1 MIYSLISFSLKN
13 TETLVYN
20 YIKFFKFILINKI
33 FNLIPTFI
41 IFNKFYIKFYLK
53 NIKFNTNNKD
63 LRLINYTNYLINPYY
78 KISLPVEI
86 KSLTKNFIFNFNL
99 FQFPK
104 INLEG
109 NIILNGLKK
118 IFISKI
124 KKDTGLY
131 FSKILKKNFTIYKAS
146 ILFNN
151 NLLNIELNKN
161 YIYIYDLKNKIKIN
175 FIILI
180 HYLGISNKEIIKY
193 SRYGNSIFLKNL
205 LKNTLKE
212 YNNILDKNI
221 YYLNNLQKI
230 SFYFGNLFYNINF
243 ILYKNNNYLINIKHK
258 LFLDNTFSYQIK
270 ENWIYLYQDLINILD
285 YLIDFKFNKKNLL
298 NIDNFAN
305 KKLENLTDIIL
316 NQLNIIIEKR
326 LKFFLQNLNKLN
338 NISILNFIN
347 YINNKQ
353 FIFNFKE
360 QFNINP
366 LIQYLDQINSLSEI
380 MHKFKLIKSNKF
392 NLKDLNLRDIKTSEL
407 GKLCLINTSE
417 GLNSGLIVYLPQNI
431 ILNNNEI
438 LTPYK
443 IQLKKNIKIFNIK
456 LINTLKQEKIKLS
469 LINNFIKKNKIFY
482 LLNSINFYKN
492 FLEKTTINKLI
503 SFTET
508 ELLSLAENLIPFIFY
523 NDPTRCLMGAKMQ
536 MQSVPLIYN
545 QKALITTKTNQILI
559 RKNNN
564 IYSLQEGIVSFV
576 SSYKIIIRD
585 IYNREIIYYLP
596 NYTFSNQKT
605 IINFKPIVWTGERI
619 SLGQIIANNQE
630 FKDNEFTLGNNCFVL
645 YNSYKGYEFEDALII
660 NKKLI
665 EENIFSSLHMKCYEI
680 SCLYNYNN
688 FLEITSI
695 KLPKYNKFLK
705 RNLDKQGIIKE
716 GSKILDNDLLCGKI
730 RFYNL
735 TQKQESL
742 GYFLFNLFGYKLR
755 NITDNSIFISLG
767 NSGRVV
773 KIELFSTKYSIK
785 ELNIY
790 LKLRIFII
798 KQRVLEVGDK
808 LWGRYGNKG
817 VIANIAD
824 SIDLPYTKDSI
835 TPDLITTSIGV
846 PSRMNIGQL
855 YETLFGLNCSY
866 LDKRLLI
873 KNNLNYKL
881 GSNYLKLLLYDYLKQ
896 INLYKGISN
905 FNSYNYGK
913 SILFDGKTGKK
924 LKGSVL
930 LGTSFYTKLIHM
942 VKEKIHYRTI
952 GPYTTV
958 TQQPIKSRS
967 KQGGQR
973 FGEMEVWALEAFG
986 ASYNLK
992 ELFTLKSDNIQGRL
1006 NLQEYLL
1013 NNLSIKKS
1021 VLSESF
1027 YLIINELKSLSLN
1040 IESLLLY

>member
-20 YIKFFKFILINKI
+20 YIKFFKIILINKI
-33 FNLIPTFI
+33 FNLLPKFI
-41 IFNKFYIKFYLK
+41 IINNFYIKFYLK
-53 NIKFNTNNKD
+53 NIKFNTNNND
-63 LRLINYTNYLINPYY
+63 LRLLNYTNYLINPYY
-78 KISLPVEI
+78 KIYLPIEI
-86 KSLTKNFIFNFNL
+86 KSLTKNFIFNFYL

-124 KKDTGLY
+124 KKNTGLY
-131 FSKILKKNFTIYKAS
+131 FSKILKKNFNIYKAS

-161 YIYIYDLKNKIKIN
+161 YIYIYDLKHKIKIN

-180 HYLGISNKEIIKY
+180 HYLGISNKDIIKY
-193 SRYGNSIFLKNL
+193 SRYGNSIFLKIL
-205 LKNTLKE
+205 LKNTLIE
-212 YNNILDKNI
+212 YNNFLNKKL
-221 YYLNNLQKI
+221 YYLNILKKI

-243 ILYKNNNYLINIKHK
+243 LLYKNNKYLINIKHK
-258 LFLDNTFSYQIK
+258 LFLDNKFGFQIK
-270 ENWIYLYQDLINILD
+270 DNWIYIYQDLINILD
-285 YLIDFKFNKKNLL
+285 FLIDFKFNKKNLL
-298 NIDNFAN
+298 NLDNFAN
-305 KKLENLTDIIL
+305 KKLENLSDIIL

-326 LKFFLQNLNKLN
+326 LKFFLQNLNKIN
-338 NISILNFIN
+338 NLSNLNFIN

-366 LIQYLDQINSLSEI
+366 LIQYLDQINSLSLI
-380 MHKFKLIKSNKF
+380 MHKFKLIKSNKL

-417 GLNSGLIVYLPQNI
+417 GFNSGLIVYLPQNMI
-431 ILNNNEI
+431 INNNEI

-443 IQLKKNIKIFNIK
+443 IQLKKNIKLFNIK
-456 LINTLKQEKIKLS
+456 LINSLKQEKIKLS
-469 LINNFIKKNKIFY
+469 LTNNFIKKNKIFY
-482 LLNSINFYKN
+482 LLNSINLYKN
-492 FLEKTTINKLI
+492 FLEKTTLNKLI
-503 SFTET
+503 YFTET
-508 ELLSLAENLIPFIFY
+508 EILSLSENLIPFIFY
-523 NDPTRCLMGAKMQ
+523 NDPTRTLMGAKMQ
-536 MQSVPLIYN
+536 TQSIPLIYN
-545 QKALITTKTNQILI
+545 QKALITTKTNQTLI

-585 IYNREIIYYLP
+585 INNREIIYYLP
-596 NYTFSNQKT
+596 NYIFSNQKT
-605 IINFKPIVWTGERI
+605 IINYKPVVWVGERI
-619 SLGQIIANNQE
+619 YLGQIIANNQE

-688 FLEITSI
+688 FLEIISF

-705 RNLDKQGIIKE
+705 RNLDNYGIIKE
-716 GSKILDNDLLCGKI
+716 GSKILDNDILCGKL

-735 TQKQESL
+735 TKNQESL
-742 GYFLFNLFGYKLR
+742 GFFLFNLFGYKLR
-755 NITDNSIFISLG
+755 NIKDNSIFISLG

-773 KIELFSTKYSIK
+773 KLELFSTNYSIN

-798 KQRVLEVGDK
+798 KQRILEVGDK

-817 VIANIAD
+817 VIAHIAN
-824 SIDLPYTKDSI
+824 SIDLPFTADSI
-835 TPDLITTSIGV
+835 IPDLITTSIGV

-855 YETLFGLNCSY
+855 YETLFGLNCNY
-866 LDKRLLI
+866 LDKRILI

-881 GSNYLKLLLYDYLKQ
+881 GTNYLKLLLYDYLKQ

-905 FNSYNYGK
+905 FSSYNYGK

-952 GPYTTV
+952 GPYTSL

-1013 NNLSIKKS
+1013 DNLSLKNS
-1021 VLSESF
+1021 TLSESF

-1040 IESLLLY
+1040 IESLILD